1 MNGAR
6 PGVLRC
12 AGATD
17 VGCRRE
23 RNEDDLVVEP
33 QAGLLAVADG
43 MGGHAAGEVASH
55 VAVTTLRELL
65 VEATAPAIPPRE
77 RLRAAVEMANRR
89 ILHEIASDPTRSGMG
104 TTVVA
109 ALVTPIEVALAH
121 VGDSRAYLL
130 QNGRLERLTSDH
142 SWVQEQVDM
151 GILTSE
157 QARGHPYRN
166 VVTRALGS
174 RSEIEVAVRAIPVQ
188 PGDLLLLCSDGL
200 SSMVDDARIGTILSE
215 SQGDVGAACSR
226 LIEAAKAC
234 GGEDNITVVVAAF
247 A

>member
-1 MNGAR
+1 MSGAR
-6 PGVLRC
+6 PGSLRC

-33 QAGLLAVADG
+33 AAGLLAVADG

-55 VAVTTLRELL
+55 LAVTTLRELL
-65 VEATAPAIPPRE
+65 VDATAPDIDARE
-77 RLRAAVEMANRR
+77 RLRAALETANRR
-89 ILHEIASDPTRSGMG
+89 ILHEIVSDPTRSGMG

-109 ALVTPIEVALAH
+109 ALVTRGELALAH

-130 QNGRLERLTSDH
+130 KDGRLERLTSDH
-142 SWVQEQVDM
+142 SWVQEQVDL
-151 GILTSE
+151 GVLTPE

-174 RSEIEVAVRAIPVQ
+174 RPDLDVALRGLAMQ
-188 PGDLLLLCSDGL
+188 PGDVLLLCSDGL
-200 SSMVDDARIGTILSE
+200 SSMVEDARIATILSE
-215 SQGDVGAACSR
+215 SRDDVSVACSR
-226 LIEAAKAC
+226 LIEAARAA
-234 GGEDNITVVVAAF
+234 GGEDNITVVVASF
-247 A
+247 